1 MTTAELSEYLSIRL
15 LNNDTLLHT
24 TWLRSVN
31 SIEYRD
37 SLSLIKKL
45 ILEKD
50 IRLWLSDS
58 RQLSH
63 VTFEDQQ
70 WIMKEI
76 LPLLLKSRLEKVAR
90 VVKSDVFSYIT
101 FENLMRKAQENY
113 NFEAHME
120 QFTSVDAALAWLYL
134 NE

>member
-1 MTTAELSEYLSIRL
+1 MTTAELPEYLSIRL
-15 LNNDTLLHT
+15 LNQDTLLHS

-31 SIEYRD
+31 STEYRN

-45 ILEKD
+45 IIEKD
-50 IRLWLSDS
+50 IRLWLTDS

-101 FENLMRKAQENY
+101 FENLMRKAQESY
-113 NFEAHME
+113 SIEGHME